1 MKKILLSILALL
13 LFVTLFHFNGCVPA
27 QTSEDIEI
35 LPADRLVKR
44 LEANR
49 RKIRAF
55 EGTGTIDIKS
65 PAFTNSATFRVVM
78 VKPDSIYFTVLGP
91 FGIELAQTLVTKNDF
106 TFYETL
112 SNTVYRGNMSDD
124 ILETIFKVNLSFND
138 LIDALVG
145 AVNLTDNLYKA
156 PSTYQVVYDKYLIGY
171 IDSTKNITYN
181 YRVDVRDLGITD
193 YSVKNSI
200 GKVALEG
207 EYSKFGILDG
217 VAIPYRISVSNK
229 NDNQVINITYKNISV
244 NSRNI
249 FIDFKLPADATVI
262 QW

>member
-1 MKKILLSILALL
+1 LKKIILAITTLTIL
-13 LFVTLFHFNGCVPA
+13 VSLFSLNGCVPS

-35 LPADRLVKR
+35 LPADRLVKK

-65 PAFTNSATFRVVM
+65 SAFNNSATFRVVM

-91 FGIELAQTLVTKNDF
+91 FGIELAQTLVTKTDF
-106 TFYETL
+106 VFYETL
-112 SNTVYRGNMSDD
+112 SNTVYRGDMSDD

-193 YSVKNSI
+193 YSVKNAQ
-200 GKVALEG
+200 GKIVLEG
-207 EYSKFGILDG
+207 EYSKFGVLDG
-217 VAIPYRISVSNK
+217 VAIPYKISVANK
-229 NDNQVINITYKNISV
+229 NDNQLITISYKNIAV
-244 NSRNI
+244 NARNI